1 MAHQF
6 SKIMFTDS
14 IKKLQ
19 ERFAILEEPETCL
32 FRGGEPQN

>member
-19 ERFAILEEPETCL
+19 ERSTRSACGFVAPRYIP
-32 FRGGEPQN
+32 R